1 MQARRVA
8 PGAFALLLAAA
19 FLAADAARD
28 TMSIGQWAIDSPAFG
43 GPHPRA
49 EYELPDGVKRDT
61 PAADRYWNKWLQ
73 CSSLVAWCT
82 PEEVACGCTFEPD
95 GDGAWYKGRFDWNSG
110 KDPKIWP
117 PCQPGLPALYAKCDA
132 ATKRASS
139 CIVPKSMRVWNGNGT
154 CVNHAL
160 CGDYYCKVR
169 APHGLAAATASDVS
183 RAWQDKVQA
192 TRAPFV

>member
-1 MQARRVA
+1 LR
-8 PGAFALLLAAA
+8 AAA
-19 FLAADAARD
+19 HSASFVID
-28 TMSIGQWAIDSPAFG
+28 TSQLRIGSY
-43 GPHPRA
+43 PRA
-49 EYELPDGVKRDT
+49 FHSASR
-61 PAADRYWNKWLQ
+61 
-73 CSSLVAWCT
+73 S
-82 PEEVACGCTFEPD
+82 EPD

-160 CGDYYCKVR
+160 CGDYYCK
-169 APHGLAAATASDVS
+169 
-183 RAWQDKVQA
+183 DKVQA